1 MQSGYA
7 SWYASANFLLGMWI
21 SRPFSIVTF
30 MLQDLVNMT
39 ELEPVVVGRK
49 VADEEKDPEVQRYQP
64 SWYTFP
70 LALR

>member
-1 MQSGYA
+1 
-7 SWYASANFLLGMWI
+7 
-21 SRPFSIVTF
+21 
-30 MLQDLVNMT
+30 MLQELANMT

-49 VADEEKDPEVQRYQP
+49 VADEEEDPEVQRYQP